1 MTPRRLSLGA
11 AAESSFPLCRAFAII
26 WYEIVTMLGLVG
38 GLLLTCRLAYKS
50 SRKPRTLRFF

>member
-1 MTPRRLSLGA
+1 MTPRRHSFGA

-38 GLLLTCRLAYKS
+38 GLPAGETC
-50 SRKPRTLRFF
+50 SRVG